1 MNLIDEPV
9 VEQTVTLPDIL
20 HKLFEITEK
29 QDMTVEALIT
39 IMETLKTTNTLLEKI
54 VESVNK

>member
-20 HKLFEITEK
+20 HKLVEITEK
-29 QDMTVEALIT
+29 QDMTVETLIT
-39 IMETLKTTNTLLEKI
+39 TVETLKTTNILLEK
-54 VESVNK
+54 VMKRLNK